1 MIKVLIADD
10 HPAIRQGLKRILDAE
25 ADMKGADEA
34 QNTQEA
40 LDLAGKKHYDV
51 LLLDIDMPGR
61 SGLDALKELRTQQPN
76 LPVLVLSI
84 HHEEQYAARVLEAG
98 GAGYLMKETAPED
111 LVEAI
116 RRALEGGKYV
126 SPSIG
131 ERLSA
136 HGILPRDRGG
146 PESQLE

>member
-25 ADMKGADEA
+25 VDMEGADEA
-34 QNTQEA
+34 QDTQEV
-40 LDLAGKKHYDV
+40 LDLAGKNHYDV

-61 SGLDALKELRTQQPN
+61 SGLDALKELRAQQPK

-84 HHEEQYAARVLEAG
+84 HNEEQYAARVLEAG
-98 GAGYLMKETAPED
+98 GSGYLMKETAPEE

-116 RRALEGGKYV
+116 RLALEGGKYI
-126 SPSIG
+126 SPSMG

-136 HGILPRDRGG
+136 HGIPPQSCGG
-146 PESQLE
+146 PKSQLD